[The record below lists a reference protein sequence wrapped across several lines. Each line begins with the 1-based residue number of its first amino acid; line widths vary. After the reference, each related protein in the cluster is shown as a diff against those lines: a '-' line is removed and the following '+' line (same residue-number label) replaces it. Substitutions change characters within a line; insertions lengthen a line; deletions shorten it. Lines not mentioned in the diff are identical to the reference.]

1 MHYESGSID
10 HEGIFTKKRERSQI
24 QESGREVFEY
34 GNGAL
39 AHHMIKDLE
48 DLLAKNTPYCNELIA
63 AAIIKA
69 IDPKPLR
76 LFASRWEKLYLSKLI
91 DVSLTP
97 KHLSS
102 VFGCIGEDIHMWYDL
117 FSKFATKEDL
127 LLYDLTSSLHI
138 QIT

>member
-1 MHYESGSID
+1 
-10 HEGIFTKKRERSQI
+10 
-24 QESGREVFEY
+24 
-34 GNGAL
+34 
-39 AHHMIKDLE
+39 MIKYLE

-63 AAIIKA
+63 TAIIKT

-102 VFGCIGEDIHMWYDL
+102 VISSIGRDIHIWYV
-117 FSKFATKEDL
+117 
-127 LLYDLTSSLHI
+127 
-138 QIT
+138 